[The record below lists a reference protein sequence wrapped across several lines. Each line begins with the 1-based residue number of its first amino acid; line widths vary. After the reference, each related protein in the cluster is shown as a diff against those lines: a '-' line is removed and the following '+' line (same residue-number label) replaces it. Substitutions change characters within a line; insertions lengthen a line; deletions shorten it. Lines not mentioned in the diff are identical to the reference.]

1 MSASQIYLKKFL
13 NSQISILN
21 SQLNYKEMFMNIVL
35 FVIYAVIA
43 LTATVFLGLRE
54 FHMLQLNGY
63 KTPEHSRWMK
73 KNRKRYILPAVLF
86 LAQFLLIPLERP
98 KWAAAA
104 LVIALC
110 FFNAII
116 ALLNK
121 PGKKFKKPLVYTA
134 RMKRMMITFGIL
146 IAVFYVIAVINAK
159 QFIPDS
165 DSRYLPTMAT
175 PAYISFRT
183 ISMVPSFILVGSAL
197 YLTPILVPLSNL
209 INKPVE
215 KAVQNWYINDAK
227 RILSECPTLHKVG
240 ITGSYGKTSM
250 KFYLDELLNSQ
261 YNTLKTP
268 ESFNTP
274 MGVTIT
280 IRRDLKPTHEY
291 FICEMG
297 ARRVH
302 EIKEL
307 CGIADP
313 HDGIITSVGPQHLET
328 FGSIDNVLNTKFELA
343 DHVKAKG
350 GKIYLNGDNELIRK
364 KAPEYPNAV
373 LYGLQEGN
381 HYRAVDIS
389 VSDRGTEFTVTAPG
403 GETQRFSM
411 KLLGEH
417 NVQNVL
423 GAIAYAHGTGISLE
437 KLTLPVKR
445 IAAVPHRLQL
455 LDKGGNMTFI
465 DDAYNSNPNG
475 CRAAL
480 NVLGL
485 FDACRILVTPGMVEL
500 GAKQEELNFEFGQE
514 AAKACDHI
522 VLVGK
527 AQTVPIYNGIK
538 DAGYDMDNVFVA
550 DSLNEALNH
559 VNAYQT
565 DKKKIVLLEN
575 DLPDNY

>member
-1 MSASQIYLKKFL
+1 
-13 NSQISILN
+13 
-21 SQLNYKEMFMNIVL
+21 MNIVL

-43 LTATVFLGLRE
+43 LGATVFLGLRE

-73 KNRKRYILPAVLF
+73 KNAKRYILPAVLF
-86 LAQFLLIPLERP
+86 VVQFALLFLHGG
-98 KWAAAA
+98 AAVA
-104 LVIALC
+104 LIIVLSL
-110 FFNAII
+110 FNII
-116 ALLNK
+116 IGLLNK

-134 RMKRMMITFGIL
+134 RMKRMMVTFCIL
-146 IAVFYVIAVINAK
+146 VAVYYVIAVLKGETTVYICRIWNEAHTE
-159 QFIPDS
+159 FTYDS
-165 DSRYLPTMAT
+165 MEKRWFANGLP
-175 PAYISFRT
+175 YI
-183 ISMVPSFILVGSAL
+183 LAGSAL
-197 YLTPILVPLSNL
+197 YVTPLLVPLSNL

-373 LYGLQEGN
+373 LYGLNEGN
-381 HYRAVDIS
+381 HYRATDIS
-389 VSDRGTEFTVTAPG
+389 VSDRGTEFTVTAPD

-423 GAIAYAHGTGISLE
+423 GAIAYAHGTGISLD

-465 DDAYNSNPNG
+465 DDAYNSNPSG

-538 DAGYDMDNVFVA
+538 EAGYDMDNVFVA
-550 DSLNEALNH
+550 DSLGEALDH
-559 VNAYQT
+559 VRAYQT

>member
-1 MSASQIYLKKFL
+1 MYTIFFCIYT
-13 NSQISILN
+13 
-21 SQLNYKEMFMNIVL
+21 
-35 FVIYAVIA
+35 VIA
-43 LTATVFLGLRE
+43 LSGIIFFGLRE

-63 KTPEHSRWMK
+63 KTPEHSWWMK
-73 KNRKRYILPAVLF
+73 KNFKRYIFPLVLFAGQFAMLATGYNIPLLIVFAVLN
-86 LAQFLLIPLERP
+86 I
-98 KWAAAA
+98 
-104 LVIALC
+104 
-110 FFNAII
+110 FFSV
-116 ALLNK
+116 LNK
-121 PGKKFKKPLVYTA
+121 PSKKFKKPLKYTA
-134 RMKRMMITFGIL
+134 RVKRMMVTFFIMIAIIFVVALFLGRETETIITDD
-146 IAVFYVIAVINAK
+146 VVVKWFYK
-159 QFIPDS
+159 FQP
-165 DSRYLPTMAT
+165 LQ
-175 PAYISFRT
+175 
-183 ISMVPSFILVGSAL
+183 FILVGSAL
-197 YLTPILVPLSNL
+197 YLTPILVPLSNI
-209 INKPVE
+209 INKPIE
-215 KAVQNWYINDAK
+215 TYIQHWYINDAK
-227 RILSECPTLHKVG
+227 RILSEMPDLHKIG

-250 KFYLDELLNSQ
+250 KFYLSELLSSQ

-280 IRRDLKPTHEY
+280 VRQHLKPTHEY

-307 CGIADP
+307 CEIAHP

-328 FGSIDNVLNTKFELA
+328 FNSIENVVNTKFELA
-343 DHVKAKG
+343 DSVQSVG

-364 KAPEYPNAV
+364 KAPQYKNAV
-373 LYGLQEGN
+373 MYGLQEHN
-381 HYRAVDIS
+381 DYRATDIS
-389 VSDRGTEFTVTAPG
+389 VSDRGTEFTVTAPN
-403 GETQRFSM
+403 GENYRFTM

-423 GAIAYAHGTGISLE
+423 GAIAYCHGIGIPLE
-437 KLTLPVKR
+437 KLVLPVKR

-455 LDKGGNMTFI
+455 LDKGGNLTYI
-465 DDAYNSNPNG
+465 DDAYNSNPSG

-514 AAKACDHI
+514 AAKACDYI

-527 AQTVPIYNGIK
+527 NQTVPIYNGIK
-538 DAGYDMDNVFVA
+538 EAGYDMDNVYVA
-550 DSLNEALNH
+550 DGLNEALAK
-559 VNAYQT
+559 VQEYRT

>member
-1 MSASQIYLKKFL
+1 
-13 NSQISILN
+13 
-21 SQLNYKEMFMNIVL
+21 MNLVL
-35 FVIYAVIA
+35 WIIYAVIA
-43 LTATVFLGLRE
+43 LGATVFLGLRE

-73 KNRKRYILPAVLF
+73 KNARRYILPAVLF
-86 LAQFLLIPLERP
+86 VVQFALLFLHGG
-98 KWAAAA
+98 AAVA
-104 LVIALC
+104 LIIVLSL
-110 FFNAII
+110 FNII
-116 ALLNK
+116 IGLLNK

-134 RMKRMMITFGIL
+134 RMKRMMVTFCIL
-146 IAVFYVIAVINAK
+146 VAVYYVIAVLKGETTVYICRIWNEAHTE
-159 QFIPDS
+159 FTYDS
-165 DSRYLPTMAT
+165 MEKRWFANGLP
-175 PAYISFRT
+175 YI
-183 ISMVPSFILVGSAL
+183 LAGSAL
-197 YLTPILVPLSNL
+197 YVTPLLVPLSNL

-373 LYGLQEGN
+373 LYGLNEGN
-381 HYRAVDIS
+381 HYRATDIS
-389 VSDRGTEFTVTAPG
+389 VSDRGTEFTVTAPD

-423 GAIAYAHGTGISLE
+423 GAIAYAHGTGISLD

-455 LDKGGNMTFI
+455 LDKGGDMTFI
-465 DDAYNSNPNG
+465 DDAYNSNPSG

-480 NVLGL
+480 EVLGL

-550 DSLNEALNH
+550 DSLNEALAH
-559 VNAYQT
+559 VNAYQS

>member
-1 MSASQIYLKKFL
+1 MVSPVGDRHI
-13 NSQISILN
+13 NSELRIPN
-21 SQLNYKEMFMNIVL
+21 SEFKEKYMNLVL
-35 FVIYAVIA
+35 WIIFAVIA

-86 LAQFLLIPLERP
+86 LTQFLLIPLQRGSEVT
-98 KWAAAA
+98 AAVF
-104 LVIALC
+104 VITLC
-110 FFNAII
+110 FFNAIT

-146 IAVFYVIAVINAK
+146 IAVFYVIAILNGKTFVQVDTANGGREETHW
-159 QFIPDS
+159 FITA
-165 DSRYLPTMAT
+165 LP
-175 PAYISFRT
+175 Y
-183 ISMVPSFILVGSAL
+183 ILVGSAL

-280 IRRDLKPTHEY
+280 IRRDLKSTHEY

-328 FGSIDNVLNTKFELA
+328 FSSIENVVNTKFELA

-381 HYRAVDIS
+381 HYRATDIS

-465 DDAYNSNPNG
+465 DDAYNSNPSG

-538 DAGYDMDNVFVA
+538 DAGYDMENVFVA
-550 DSLNEALNH
+550 DSLSEALAH

>member
-1 MSASQIYLKKFL
+1 
-13 NSQISILN
+13 
-21 SQLNYKEMFMNIVL
+21 MNLVL
-35 FVIYAVIA
+35 WIIYAVIA
-43 LTATVFLGLRE
+43 LGAIVFLGLRE

-73 KNRKRYILPAVLF
+73 KNARRYILPAVLF
-86 LAQFLLIPLERP
+86 IAQFLLIPFQHKRGL
-98 KWAAAA
+98 AVA
-104 LVIALC
+104 LLIVLC

-146 IAVFYVIAVINAK
+146 IAVFYVIAIINAK

-165 DSRYLPTMAT
+165 AYRSDSRYLPTMT
-175 PAYISFRT
+175 TSVYISFRT
-183 ISMVPSFILVGSAL
+183 ISMIPSFILVGSAL

-328 FGSIDNVLNTKFELA
+328 FGSIENVVNTKFELA

-350 GKIYLNGDNELIRK
+350 GKIYLNGDNELIRR

-381 HYRAVDIS
+381 HYRATDIS
-389 VSDRGTEFTVTAPG
+389 VSDRGTEFTVTAPD
-403 GETQRFSM
+403 GETKRFSM

-423 GAIAYAHGTGISLE
+423 GAIAYAHGTGISLD

-465 DDAYNSNPNG
+465 DDAYNSNPSG

-527 AQTVPIYNGIK
+527 NQTVPIYNGIK

-550 DSLNEALNH
+550 DSLNEALAH

>member
-1 MSASQIYLKKFL
+1 
-13 NSQISILN
+13 
-21 SQLNYKEMFMNIVL
+21 MNIVL

-43 LTATVFLGLRE
+43 LGATVFLGLRE

-73 KNRKRYILPAVLF
+73 KNARRYILPAVLF
-86 LAQFLLIPLERP
+86 VVQFALLFLHGG
-98 KWAAAA
+98 AAVA
-104 LVIALC
+104 LIIVLSL
-110 FFNAII
+110 FNII
-116 ALLNK
+116 IGLLNK

-134 RMKRMMITFGIL
+134 RMKRMMVTFCIL
-146 IAVFYVIAVINAK
+146 VAVYYVIAVLKGETTVYICRIWNEAHTE
-159 QFIPDS
+159 FTYDS
-165 DSRYLPTMAT
+165 MEKRWFANGLP
-175 PAYISFRT
+175 YI
-183 ISMVPSFILVGSAL
+183 LAGSAL
-197 YLTPILVPLSNL
+197 YVTPLLVPLSNL

-328 FGSIDNVLNTKFELA
+328 FGSIENVVNTKFELA

-350 GKIYLNGDNELIRK
+350 GKIYLNGDNELIRR

-381 HYRAVDIS
+381 HYRASDIS
-389 VSDRGTEFTVTAPG
+389 VSDRGTEFTVTAPD

-423 GAIAYAHGTGISLE
+423 GAIAYAHGTGIALD

-455 LDKGGNMTFI
+455 LDKGGNMTYI
-465 DDAYNSNPNG
+465 DDAYNSNPSG

-550 DSLNEALNH
+550 DSLNEALAH
-559 VNAYQT
+559 VTAYQT

>member
-1 MSASQIYLKKFL
+1 
-13 NSQISILN
+13 
-21 SQLNYKEMFMNIVL
+21 MNLVL
-35 FVIYAVIA
+35 WIIYAVIA
-43 LTATVFLGLRE
+43 LIATVFLGLRE

-73 KNRKRYILPAVLF
+73 KNKRRYIPNIIMLAASASLLF
-86 LAQFLLIPLERP
+86 LSPVVNTPDPVKAQKLGDPVKITS
-98 KWAAAA
+98 AAAVTLVL
-104 LVIALC
+104 LVILIL
-110 FFNAII
+110 FSLGII
-116 ALLNK
+116 LANK

-134 RMKRMMITFGIL
+134 RMKRMMVTFGIL
-146 IAVFYVIAVINAK
+146 TALIIIGAFFSAEKLHVI
-159 QFIPDS
+159 QPDGEAEKLL
-165 DSRYLPTMAT
+165 R
-175 PAYISFRT
+175 FRT
-183 ISMVPSFILVGSAL
+183 NMPFFLAGL
-197 YLTPILVPLSNL
+197 GLCLTPVLVPLSNL

-328 FGSIDNVLNTKFELA
+328 FGSIKNVVNTKFELA

-364 KAPEYPNAV
+364 KAPEYPDAV

-381 HYRAVDIS
+381 HYRASDIS
-389 VSDRGTEFTVTAPG
+389 VSDRGTEFTVTAPN

-527 AQTVPIYNGIK
+527 TQTVPIYNGIR

-550 DSLNEALNH
+550 DSLNEALAH

-565 DKKKIVLLEN
+565 DRKKIVLLEN

>member
-1 MSASQIYLKKFL
+1 
-13 NSQISILN
+13 
-21 SQLNYKEMFMNIVL
+21 MNIAI
-35 FVIYAVIA
+35 FCIYAVVA
-43 LTATVFLGLRE
+43 LAAIVFMALRE

-63 KTPEHSRWMK
+63 KTPEHSWWMK
-73 KNRKRYILPAVLF
+73 KNYKRYILPIVLF
-86 LAQFLLIPLERP
+86 VAQFIMLLTRVNLPIVMIFSL
-98 KWAAAA
+98 
-104 LVIALC
+104 LNVIFIVA
-110 FFNAII
+110 
-116 ALLNK
+116 NK

-134 RMKRMMITFGIL
+134 RVKRMMITFGIL
-146 IAVFYVIAVINAK
+146 IAIFFVLALLKGESIIYFNRIWNEAHTDFTFDSSEVRWFKNPLSYI
-159 QFIPDS
+159 FI
-165 DSRYLPTMAT
+165 
-175 PAYISFRT
+175 
-183 ISMVPSFILVGSAL
+183 GSAL

-227 RILSECPTLHKVG
+227 KILASCPDLHKVG

-250 KFYLDELLNSQ
+250 KFYLSELLSSQ
-261 YNTLKTP
+261 YETLKTP

-280 IRRDLKPTHEY
+280 IRRDLKPTHQY

-307 CGIADP
+307 CGIASP

-328 FGSIDNVLNTKFELA
+328 FGSIENVVNTKFELA
-343 DHVKAKG
+343 DSISAL
-350 GKIYLNGDNELIRK
+350 GKVYLNGDNELIRK
-364 KAPEYPNAV
+364 KAPDYPNAIT
-373 LYGLQEGN
+373 YGLQEGN
-381 HYRAVDIS
+381 DWRATDVS
-389 VSDRGTEFTVTAPG
+389 VSDRGTEFTVTAPDG
-403 GETQRFSM
+403 KSCRYST

-417 NVQNVL
+417 NVQNLL
-423 GAIAYAHGTGISLE
+423 GAIAYAADTGIPME
-437 KLTLPVKR
+437 KLVLPVKR

-455 LDKGGNMTFI
+455 LDKGNGVTFI
-465 DDAYNSNPNG
+465 DDAYNSNPSG

-480 NVLGL
+480 AVLGL

-500 GAKQEELNFEFGQE
+500 GAKQEELNYEFGQE
-514 AAKACDHI
+514 ASKACDYI

-527 AQTVPIYNGIK
+527 KQTEPIYNGIK
-538 DAGYDMDNVFVA
+538 DSGYDMSKVYVA
-550 DSLNEALNH
+550 DSLNDALAK
-559 VNAYQT
+559 VNAYTT

>member
-1 MSASQIYLKKFL
+1 
-13 NSQISILN
+13 
-21 SQLNYKEMFMNIVL
+21 MNLVL
-35 FVIYAVIA
+35 WIIFAVIS

-73 KNRKRYILPAVLF
+73 KNKNRYILPAVL
-86 LAQFLLIPLERP
+86 LCAQFLLLAFRP
-98 KWAAAA
+98 MVEGFGVLYIRNKKN
-104 LVIALC
+104 IAITAILIGVLA
-110 FFNAII
+110 FMNIII

-134 RMKRMMITFGIL
+134 RVKRMLITFFII
-146 IAVFYVIAVINAK
+146 IAAIYIGAFFSSEI
-159 QFIPDS
+159 
-165 DSRYLPTMAT
+165 YLKRFVNNLP
-175 PAYISFRT
+175 F
-183 ISMVPSFILVGSAL
+183 VLVGSAL

-373 LYGLQEGN
+373 LYGLNEGN
-381 HYRAVDIS
+381 HYRATDIS
-389 VSDRGTEFTVTAPG
+389 VSDRGTEFTVTAPN

-465 DDAYNSNPNG
+465 DDAYNSNPSG

-500 GAKQEELNFEFGQE
+500 GVKQEELNFEFGQE

-538 DAGYDMDNVFVA
+538 DAGYNMDNVFVA
-550 DSLNEALNH
+550 DSLGEALDH
-559 VNAYQT
+559 VRAYQT